1 MQVKLGALMSI
12 RKLVAWDIK
21 FHGPRFIMLEFG
33 LGAPAMIIFGYW
45 LTTIDFSFAVGI
57 YLILVGVNYATLLF
71 YAISIVKNNSIQR
84 DIGDELLN
92 QKQYVRKY
100 GSQQFFI
107 LIPLAIL
114 IISVAQEVHH

>member
-1 MQVKLGALMSI
+1 
-12 RKLVAWDIK
+12 
-21 FHGPRFIMLEFG
+21 
-33 LGAPAMIIFGYW
+33 
-45 LTTIDFSFAVGI
+45 
-57 YLILVGVNYATLLF
+57 VGVNYATLLF

-84 DIGDELLN
+84 DIGDEMPN